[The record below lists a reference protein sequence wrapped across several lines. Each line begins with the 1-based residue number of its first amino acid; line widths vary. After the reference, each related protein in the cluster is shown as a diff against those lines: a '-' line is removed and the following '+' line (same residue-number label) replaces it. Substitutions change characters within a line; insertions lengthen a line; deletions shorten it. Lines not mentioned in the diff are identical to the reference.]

1 MELHE
6 IRSDDD
12 AKTYSAERKARC
24 KYYKPLLEARVIYWF
39 EHHSTKPPTL
49 LGLLLA
55 DNGSCIVIGGLTGSH
70 SGGHGEQGWQKLKL
84 VLSSGYIP
92 IQGEADWS
100 PPPLSERDARRV
112 LHIQTTGEIGYI

>member
-1 MELHE
+1 MTPWPNKLLQAFSTSRSAAVPEL
-6 IRSDDD
+6 
-12 AKTYSAERKARC
+12 
-24 KYYKPLLEARVIYWF
+24 W
-39 EHHSTKPPTL
+39 TL
-49 LGLLLA
+49 
-55 DNGSCIVIGGLTGSH
+55 GSVIGGLTGSH